1 MNITDKE
8 NLVRDYQEATG
19 EDTQAKELAASLS
32 KKLLSDVA
40 AYQDTV
46 RSRGVDWVIDNAYEV
61 AISNALARFADLEYG
76 DVTDFCEYHP
86 KEADTL
92 LHCSGNLV
100 DHAVSAFINM
110 RYEYLPNIAQ
120 TESVHDLM
128 KSAVYY
134 AEQDARYTVMG
145 QPLFEETAAEN
156 GIVITL
162 QKDGKEMTN
171 PLRGE
176 GGYPPYCNRI
186 EDMETV
192 DDLTRKDIA
201 VIIGESY
208 HAPIVMFDPERLQVI
223 DPAGLAD
230 YETKAGIS
238 EELREA
244 AILEYRTK
252 KNAAGTIRRPKERE
266 KLYDMER

>member
-8 NLVRDYQEATG
+8 NPVRDYQETTG
-19 EDTQAKELAASLS
+19 ENMQAKELAVSLS

-40 AYQDTV
+40 AYQDTI
-46 RSRGVDWVIDNAYEV
+46 RGRGMDWVIDNAYEV
-61 AISNALARFADLEYG
+61 AISNALKGFADLEYG
-76 DVTDFCEYHP
+76 SIVDFCEYLP

-92 LHCSGNLV
+92 RHCSGNLV
-100 DHAVSAFINM
+100 EHAVSAVTNM

-120 TESVHDLM
+120 TESIYDLM
-128 KSAVYY
+128 RSTACY

-162 QKDGKEMTN
+162 QKDGKEMTS

-244 AILEYRTK
+244 AILEHRTK
-252 KNAAGTIRRPKERE
+252 KNAVGAIRRPKERE
-266 KLYDMER
+266 RLYDMER